1 MTLSHRLKPLRV
13 RLLLLL
19 AVVGPGIITANVD
32 NDAGGITTY
41 SVAGAHYG
49 YSLLWMMPLVALALI
64 VVQEMSARL
73 GVVTGKGLADL
84 IREQLGVRLTALII
98 GIFLFANLANTVS
111 EFAGVAA
118 SMEIFGVSKYLSV
131 PIAAVVVWLL
141 IVKANYKWVE
151 RVFLAASAIFLAY
164 IISGVLA
171 RPPWGE
177 VAKAFVTP
185 SFQFEPGYVVIFVT
199 IIGTTIAPWMQFYQQ
214 SSIVDKGLKITE
226 YAYERID
233 VVVGSLFAVIVASFI
248 MIACAATLHTN
259 GVRIESAKDA
269 ALALGPLAG
278 RYASSLFAFGLLNA
292 SVFSAAILPLSTA
305 YVVCEAFGWEAGV
318 NHGWRDA
325 PIFFTVYTA
334 LIILGAGVILLP
346 IQSLVK
352 TMMAS
357 QTLNGMLLPIIL
369 IVMLRLINEK
379 RLMGRWVN
387 GRAFNILAWIIVA
400 VLILLTMSF
409 DLGYLIP
416 GVSGRIEGERR
427 RNRGLSAPL
436 RSSFRLEYCNHTS

>member
-1 MTLSHRLKPLRV
+1 MTLIAALQTPARPPPALA
-13 RLLLLL
+13 

-64 VVQEMSARL
+64 IVQEMSAAL

-84 IREQLGVRLTALII
+84 IRERMGVRLTALII

-164 IISGVLA
+164 IISGVMA
-171 RPPWGE
+171 RPPWEE
-177 VAKAFVTP
+177 VAQAFVTP
-185 SFQFEPGYVVIFVT
+185 SFHFDAGYVTIFVT

-214 SSIVDKGLKITE
+214 SSIVDKGLKITD

-233 VVVGSLFAVIVASFI
+233 VVVGSLFAVVVASFI
-248 MIACAATLHTN
+248 MIACAATLYVN

-269 ALALGPLAG
+269 ALALGLLPARMRRSCSASDCSMPRSSRRRSCRSRLPMSCAKRSAG
-278 RYASSLFAFGLLNA
+278 RRGWT
-292 SVFSAAILPLSTA
+292 TA
-305 YVVCEAFGWEAGV
+305 
-318 NHGWRDA
+318 
-325 PIFFTVYTA
+325 
-334 LIILGAGVILLP
+334 GA
-346 IQSLVK
+346 
-352 TMMAS
+352 
-357 QTLNGMLLPIIL
+357 
-369 IVMLRLINEK
+369 
-379 RLMGRWVN
+379 
-387 GRAFNILAWIIVA
+387 
-400 VLILLTMSF
+400 
-409 DLGYLIP
+409 
-416 GVSGRIEGERR
+416 RR
-427 RNRGLSAPL
+427 R
-436 RSSFRLEYCNHTS
+436 SSSPSIPR

>member
-118 SMEIFGVSKYLSV
+118 SMEIFGVSKYFSV

-164 IISGVLA
+164 IVSGVLA

-185 SFQFEPGYVVIFVT
+185 SFQFEPGYVAIFVT

-248 MIACAATLHTN
+248 MIACAATLHAN

-400 VLILLTMSF
+400 VLILLTIVLILVTLF
-409 DLGYLIP
+409 PGFLG
-416 GVSGRIEGERR
+416 G
-427 RNRGLSAPL
+427 
-436 RSSFRLEYCNHTS
+436 

>member
-1 MTLSHRLKPLRV
+1 MTLSQRLKPLRV

-226 YAYERID
+226 YAYERVD

-278 RYASSLFAFGLLNA
+278 PYASSLFGFGLLNA

-400 VLILLTMSF
+400 VLILLTMILILVTLF
-409 DLGYLIP
+409 PGFLG
-416 GVSGRIEGERR
+416 G
-427 RNRGLSAPL
+427 
-436 RSSFRLEYCNHTS
+436 